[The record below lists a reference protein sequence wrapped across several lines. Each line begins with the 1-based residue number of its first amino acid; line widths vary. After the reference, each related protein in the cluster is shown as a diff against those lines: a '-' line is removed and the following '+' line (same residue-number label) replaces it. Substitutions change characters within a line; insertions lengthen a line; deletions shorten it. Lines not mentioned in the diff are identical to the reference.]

1 MWSKPLAALLLS
13 CIARGGTAAANL
25 FNENDE
31 QVGVAAEAPKTHRS
45 RAHNLFDAPGEEEE
59 SERYTCKSIVA
70 IAYSSRQPVERRGEA
85 VERGLKRLRKRK
97 HSTDKSSD
105 DDNKED
111 VDHHPEEGFVCELE
125 GGSVAPIEATFEQ
138 LEEMRTALSNGTL
151 ISAVSTMEVD
161 MFDVV
166 EEDDELGGDDVG
178 VSGSDTPSKS
188 HSKSAKV
195 PPGPIHLSS
204 NSRRLVEHPQRRL
217 NRLKGVKKLLVIRMT
232 DSEGRE
238 PPGDADY
245 YSDKFFGTSGDDST
259 PKAQIYGC
267 SNGAMDLSPDFGSEL
282 NSKMTADGV
291 LDVTIKS
298 SLKKISTEDAWP
310 LAQKEAEAIL
320 GCKLPDGCDADHVA
334 FLMEDCYKGGCG
346 WVAYAYID
354 WWPSVFVENY
364 GAHPAVV
371 THELGVSHT
380 VKIFCLLPSVK
391 PSNLTIFYSIEPITL
406 AQPEVSH
413 IVKRIFCPL
422 HAVKPSNSQTSIIII
437 KPIISMAH
445 SGWIGAPGLDQY
457 GDHSCSMGNPYFTD
471 YHDKICFN
479 PAKNFQIANSGAWYD
494 AKYVITLNMN
504 SDTPYREFR
513 FVGVAEYDEVA
524 QYDSETNE
532 DIAVVVKLETG
543 SAVDFFVGFNRKTG
557 QNSHN
562 KLASDE
568 VTIIQAGANGESYAQ
583 SWFTAGLAQGESHSF
598 DKWAKTNEELVVKVV
613 KIDTSEAPGY
623 ADVIIALGGATK
635 SPTSAPTPAP
645 GTSSPSTSS
654 SPSHA
659 PIISPSMV
667 PSVSPSLMPSHAPI
681 ISPSTVPSVSP
692 TLMPSTFPSGSPSR
706 TPGISP
712 TKKFST
718 KDKNA
723 NQKAKGIM
731 YQMQA
736 EEGDVKIEKI
746 SFKTK
751 DDKDTE
757 VQLYFQLGAYE
768 SFPGGGMDSNDWEE
782 PVFDDIP
789 ARTSDGLREVVLDE
803 VLTIPKGETASIQ
816 IVGKKEILYEE
827 GDEEFSV
834 AADTGD
840 FKMITGCS
848 TKKPFEQRLKDADFV
863 GEITYHTYTAKVTST
878 PSLSPS
884 SSKLPTLPPNDDST
898 SPSMLPSNR
907 PSSSPSEDDGNGG
920 DDTPKEYDTPNVND
934 AGDNAKG
941 IMFTITSKSKEVRIT
956 DLGIIGKDAKES
968 DLWVYYQTG
977 YYSAFDALNKNAW
990 DEALKKKVALVPGEI
1005 FDLKLDKDITIPAG
1019 ETVSVYV
1026 VSKKGVLYE
1035 KPSKN
1040 EFEIYAQNDDFDVR
1054 VGTTTK
1060 KEFQQPE
1067 KLAEFAGR
1075 FVYQTTG

>member
-1 MWSKPLAALLLS
+1 MWTKPLAALLLS

-25 FNENDE
+25 FDDENE
-31 QVGVAAEAPKTHRS
+31 QVGVAAEAPTTHRS
-45 RAHNLFDAPGEEEE
+45 REHHDLFDAPGEEE

-70 IAYSSRQPVERRGEA
+70 IAYSSRQPLERRGEA
-85 VERGLKRLRKRK
+85 VERGLKRLRKKK
-97 HSTDKSSD
+97 HSTDTGD
-105 DDNKED
+105 DDNEEL
-111 VDHHPEEGFVCELE
+111 VDQHPEEGFVCELE
-125 GGSVAPIEATFEQ
+125 GGSIAPIEATSEQ
-138 LEEMRTALSNGTL
+138 LEEMRAALSNGTL

-178 VSGSDTPSKS
+178 VSGWDTPPKS

-238 PPGDADY
+238 PPGDAVY
-245 YSDKFFGTSGDDST
+245 YSNKFFGTSGDTET

-267 SNGAMDLSPDFGSEL
+267 SNGAMELSPDFGSDL
-282 NSKMTADGV
+282 NDKMTADGV

-310 LAQKEAEAIL
+310 LAQKEAEDIL
-320 GCKLPDGCDADHVA
+320 GCKLPYGCGADHVA
-334 FLMEDCYKGGCG
+334 FLMEDCHKGGCG
-346 WVAYAYID
+346 WAAYAYID
-354 WWPSVFVENY
+354 WWPSVFVKDY

-371 THELGVSHT
+371 THELGH
-380 VKIFCLLPSVK
+380 
-391 PSNLTIFYSIEPITL
+391 NL
-406 AQPEVSH
+406 
-413 IVKRIFCPL
+413 
-422 HAVKPSNSQTSIIII
+422 N
-437 KPIISMAH
+437 MAH
-445 SGWIGAPGLDQY
+445 SGWTGASRLVQY
-457 GDHSCSMGNPYFTD
+457 ADHSCAMGNPYFTD

-494 AKYVITLNMN
+494 EKYVITLNMN
-504 SDTPYREFR
+504 SDTPYRELR
-513 FVGVAEYDEVA
+513 FVGVAEYDKVA

-568 VTIIQAGANGESYAQ
+568 VTIIEAGANGESYAQ
-583 SWFTAGLAQGESHSF
+583 SWFTAGLAQGESYSF
-598 DKWAKTNEELVVKVV
+598 SKWAKTNEELVVKVV
-613 KIDTSEAPGY
+613 NIDTSEAPGY

-635 SPTSAPTPAP
+635 SPTPVPTPAP
-645 GTSSPSTSS
+645 GTSSPSISS
-654 SPSHA
+654 S
-659 PIISPSMV
+659 
-667 PSVSPSLMPSHAPI
+667 PSHAPI

-692 TLMPSTFPSGSPSR
+692 TLMPSTFP
-706 TPGISP
+706 
-712 TKKFST
+712 
-718 KDKNA
+718 
-723 NQKAKGIM
+723 
-731 YQMQA
+731 
-736 EEGDVKIEKI
+736 
-746 SFKTK
+746 
-751 DDKDTE
+751 
-757 VQLYFQLGAYE
+757 
-768 SFPGGGMDSNDWEE
+768 
-782 PVFDDIP
+782 
-789 ARTSDGLREVVLDE
+789 
-803 VLTIPKGETASIQ
+803 
-816 IVGKKEILYEE
+816 
-827 GDEEFSV
+827 
-834 AADTGD
+834 
-840 FKMITGCS
+840 
-848 TKKPFEQRLKDADFV
+848 
-863 GEITYHTYTAKVTST
+863 ST

-907 PSSSPSEDDGNGG
+907 PSGG

-968 DLWVYYQTG
+968 DLWVYYQKG
-977 YYSAFDALNKNAW
+977 YYAAFDALNKDAW
-990 DEALKKKVALVPGEI
+990 DEALKKKVALVPGKI
-1005 FDLKLDKDITIPAG
+1005 FNVKLDEDITIPAG

-1040 EFEIYAQNDDFDVR
+1040 EFDIYAQSGDFDVR

-1075 FVYQTTG
+1075 FVYQTKG

>member
-1 MWSKPLAALLLS
+1 
-13 CIARGGTAAANL
+13 
-25 FNENDE
+25 
-31 QVGVAAEAPKTHRS
+31 
-45 RAHNLFDAPGEEEE
+45 
-59 SERYTCKSIVA
+59 
-70 IAYSSRQPVERRGEA
+70 
-85 VERGLKRLRKRK
+85 
-97 HSTDKSSD
+97 
-105 DDNKED
+105 
-111 VDHHPEEGFVCELE
+111 
-125 GGSVAPIEATFEQ
+125 
-138 LEEMRTALSNGTL
+138 
-151 ISAVSTMEVD
+151 
-161 MFDVV
+161 
-166 EEDDELGGDDVG
+166 
-178 VSGSDTPSKS
+178 
-188 HSKSAKV
+188 
-195 PPGPIHLSS
+195 
-204 NSRRLVEHPQRRL
+204 
-217 NRLKGVKKLLVIRMT
+217 
-232 DSEGRE
+232 
-238 PPGDADY
+238 
-245 YSDKFFGTSGDDST
+245 
-259 PKAQIYGC
+259 
-267 SNGAMDLSPDFGSEL
+267 
-282 NSKMTADGV
+282 
-291 LDVTIKS
+291 
-298 SLKKISTEDAWP
+298 
-310 LAQKEAEAIL
+310 
-320 GCKLPDGCDADHVA
+320 
-334 FLMEDCYKGGCG
+334 
-346 WVAYAYID
+346 
-354 WWPSVFVENY
+354 
-364 GAHPAVV
+364 
-371 THELGVSHT
+371 
-380 VKIFCLLPSVK
+380 
-391 PSNLTIFYSIEPITL
+391 
-406 AQPEVSH
+406 
-413 IVKRIFCPL
+413 
-422 HAVKPSNSQTSIIII
+422 
-437 KPIISMAH
+437 
-445 SGWIGAPGLDQY
+445 
-457 GDHSCSMGNPYFTD
+457 
-471 YHDKICFN
+471 
-479 PAKNFQIANSGAWYD
+479 
-494 AKYVITLNMN
+494 MN
-504 SDTPYREFR
+504 SDTPYRELR
-513 FVGVAEYDEVA
+513 FVGVAEYDKVA

-568 VTIIQAGANGESYAQ
+568 VTIIEAGANGESYAQ
-583 SWFTAGLAQGESHSF
+583 SWFTAGLAQDESHSF
-598 DKWAKTNEELVVKVV
+598 SKWAKTNEELVVKVV
-613 KIDTSEAPGY
+613 NIDTSEAPGY

-635 SPTSAPTPAP
+635 SPTPVPTPAP
-645 GTSSPSTSS
+645 GTSSPSISS

-667 PSVSPSLMPSHAPI
+667 PSVSP
-681 ISPSTVPSVSP
+681 

-706 TPGISP
+706 PPGISP

-731 YQMQA
+731 YQIQA
-736 EEGDVKIEKI
+736 EEADVKIEKI

-757 VQLYFQLGAYE
+757 VQVYFQLGAYE

-789 ARTSDGLREVVLDE
+789 DRTSDGLREVVLDE

-827 GDEEFSV
+827 GDKEFAV

-840 FKMITGCS
+840 FKMSTGRS
-848 TKKPFEQRLKDADFV
+848 TKKAFEQRLKDADFV

-898 SPSMLPSNR
+898 SPSMSPSNR
-907 PSSSPSEDDGNGG
+907 PSSSEDDGNGG

-968 DLWVYYQTG
+968 DLWVYYQKG
-977 YYSAFDALNKNAW
+977 YYAAFDALNKDAW
-990 DEALKKKVALVPGEI
+990 DEALKKKVALVPNEI
-1005 FDLKLDKDITIPAG
+1005 FDLKLDEDITIPAG

-1040 EFEIYAQNDDFDVR
+1040 EFDIYAQSGDFDVR

-1075 FVYQTTG
+1075 FVFVYTKG